1 MPVEYVTARR
11 DRKLPNVLMVGTGE
25 YTTGWVGEK
34 GSESDKKKGVV
45 FLVLCDLRRRGHVG
59 SLSMAGT
66 VGTKF
71 PDIRDHLKRQIG
83 DAYRDMDV
91 SFASFPDEDV
101 ERDPQAYLRAMDAL
115 GPGDVAIVFT
125 PDDTHFEIGRAAIER
140 GLHVLLAKP
149 PVKTLAHHRELVDL
163 AAQRGV
169 VAGVEVHKRWDPIYA
184 DAVDEAR
191 KHGDFSYFYCYMSQP
206 KKQLET
212 FGRWAGSSSDI
223 SYYLNAHH
231 VDLSAWINEDRARPT
246 GVVASCATGIANGP
260 PYNLP
265 AEDVITLMVDWETRS
280 GNKGIGVYTASWVEP
295 ESDVHSHQAFTCIM
309 RSGRVQVQQ
318 DQRGYKVTIDGRQV
332 ESRNPLFMKY
342 SPDVEGYFDGQNG
355 YGYVSIAK
363 FIEAVG
369 AVINGEKQAG
379 DFDGVLPTL
388 ATTAVSTAVLEAGRR
403 SLDEGGKMEIRYG
416 DPSCPSLPTAIVPL

>member
-1 MPVEYVTARR
+1 MPVEYVTARTV
-11 DRKLPNVLMVGTGE
+11 RKLPNVLMVGTGE

-45 FLVLCDLRRRGHVG
+45 FLVLCDLRRRGQVG
-59 SLSMAGT
+59 SLFMAGT

-71 PDIRDHLKRQIG
+71 PDIREHVKLQIG

-91 SFASFPDEDV
+91 SFASFPDDGV
-101 ERDPQAYLRAMDAL
+101 EHDPQAYLRAMDAL
-115 GPGDVAIVFT
+115 DAGDVAIVFT
-125 PDDTHFEIGRAAIER
+125 PDDTHFEIGKAAIER

-163 AAQRGV
+163 AAQKGV
-169 VAGVEVHKRWDPIYA
+169 LAGVEVHKRWNPIYA

-206 KKQLET
+206 KTQLET
-212 FGRWAGSSSDI
+212 FGRWAGRSSDI

-231 VDLSAWINEDRARPT
+231 VDLSAWTNKDRARPA
-246 GVVASCATGIANGP
+246 GVVASCATGIAKDS

-265 AEDVITLMVDWETRS
+265 AEDVITLMVDWETRL
-280 GNKGIGVYTASWVEP
+280 GNKGVGVYTASWVEP
-295 ESDVHSHQAFTCIM
+295 ESDVHSHQ
-309 RSGRVQVQQ
+309 
-318 DQRGYKVTIDGRQV
+318 DQRGYKITVDGRQV
-332 ESRNPLFMKY
+332 ESRNSLFMKY
-342 SPDVEGYFDGQNG
+342 SPDAQGCFDGQNG
-355 YGYVSIAK
+355 YGHVSIAK

-369 AVINGEKQAG
+369 AVLNGEKQAG

-388 ATTAVSTAVLEAGRR
+388 SSTAVSTAVLEAGRK
-403 SLDEGGKMEIRYG
+403 SLDEGRKMEIRYG
-416 DPSCPSLPTAIVPL
+416 DPSYPSLPTAIVPL